1 MQIQTPILYNRR
13 VAPIGT
19 QRAPAPIPG
28 VKVLPRAS
36 LRSRHLCSC
45 KVSAIFFQLLGNEKS
60 ASHQPVLL
68 AVCSHCDGLLR
79 TLFYGLFSY
88 ALYLFLFCHALID
101 HLAPISLEN
110 KDDVMNSSGVS
121 HMSAIL
127 RCFEFISSTSASF
140 ARCASSIAALRT
152 AIHFSISF
160 LDSAQKM
167 KVRSVHF
174 TSKPYSPL
182 RFA

>member
-1 MQIQTPILYNRR
+1 MT
-13 VAPIGT
+13 
-19 QRAPAPIPG
+19 G

-36 LRSRHLCSC
+36 LRGRQLRSC
-45 KVSAIFFQLLGNEKS
+45 KISANCFQLLGNKKS

-68 AVCSHCDGLLR
+68 AAYSHCNGILKF
-79 TLFYGLFSY
+79 LFYGLFSY
-88 ALYLFLFCHALID
+88 ALCFFLFCHALID
-101 HLAPISLEN
+101 HLALISLEN

-127 RCFEFISSTSASF
+127 RCFEFISSASASL

-160 LDSAQKM
+160 CDSAQKR

-174 TSKPYSPL
+174 TSKPYFAF